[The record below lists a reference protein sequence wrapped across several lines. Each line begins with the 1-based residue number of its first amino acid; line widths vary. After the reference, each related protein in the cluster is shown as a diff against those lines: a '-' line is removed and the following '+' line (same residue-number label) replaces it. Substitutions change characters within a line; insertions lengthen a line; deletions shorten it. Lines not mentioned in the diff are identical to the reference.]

1 MVNLTSLEE
10 MQKRLNELME
20 LPKDKFPSVLKLVED
35 VENLYKENQQ
45 QKEEI
50 QELKKKYEKSLELLI
65 EYNLPCEIDNFNTK
79 EENLEYCFKNCSV
92 DERIYIKCWN
102 RFIEQELEKE

>member
-1 MVNLTSLEE
+1 MNLTNIEE
-10 MQKRLNELME
+10 IQDRLNELME

-35 VENLYKENQQ
+35 VENLYKENKKL
-45 QKEEI
+45 KEEK
-50 QELKKKYEKSLELLI
+50 QELKKKYKKSLELLTK
-65 EYNLPCEIDNFNTK
+65 YNLPCEIDNFNTK

-92 DERIYIKCWN
+92 DEIIYIRCWN